1 MRLLDK
7 KTVNTVMAG
16 QRKSQI
22 DEGVTIARKID
33 ALRQDLS
40 SLEKQRDDFLSSS
53 TTALK
58 DKTEKLNDEIFYKE
72 KIVREL
78 EEQRKKLLEPLTIKW
93 DEVAEEE
100 DRLIAYKE
108 ELVSQ
113 EKILYS
119 KEVEIE
125 EKYRELSLEEE
136 RMEDLKQQ
144 INIQVDKVQNSSIQ
158 AQNILVSALDR
169 EVEIE
174 AKLEAKKKKI
184 DDKEQEVL
192 IRERNIVLRE
202 NIIKQN
208 EDEIIKTKLQLADQ
222 RATLDRAFA
231 RLK

>member
-22 DEGVTIARKID
+22 DEGVVIARKID

-40 SLEKQRDDFLSSS
+40 SLEKQRDVFLSSA

-72 KIVREL
+72 KIVKEL
-78 EEQRKKLLEPLTIKW
+78 EEERKKLLEPLDIKW

-100 DRLIAYKE
+100 DRLIAFKE
-108 ELVSQ
+108 ELVSK

-136 RMEDLKQQ
+136 RMEDLKKQ
-144 INIQVDKVQNSSIQ
+144 INLQVDKVQDSSIQ
-158 AQNILVSALDR
+158 AQNILVSALDK

-174 AKLEAKKKKI
+174 AKLEAKKQKI
-184 DDKEQEVL
+184 DNKEQEVL

-208 EDEIIKTKLQLADQ
+208 EEEIIKTKLQLADQ
-222 RATLDRAFA
+222 RATLERAFA